1 MTINQRRILMKHYRV
16 SIDVDI
22 KARDEEQARS
32 RANLIYSDIEG
43 ARPWIVEIL
52 PNGIEERIPLK

>member
-1 MTINQRRILMKHYRV
+1 MKHYRI

-22 KARDEEQARS
+22 KARDEEQARR

-52 PNGIEERIPLK
+52 PIGMEERIPLK